1 MYFNFRN
8 DYNYN
13 KEGLYEEELY
23 LEASRNIYY
32 KIITPG
38 TSDKWHRVDA

>member
-13 KEGLYEEELY
+13 KEGLYEEKWY
-23 LEASRNIYY
+23 LEASRNSYY

-38 TSDKWHRVDA
+38 TSNKWTELKA